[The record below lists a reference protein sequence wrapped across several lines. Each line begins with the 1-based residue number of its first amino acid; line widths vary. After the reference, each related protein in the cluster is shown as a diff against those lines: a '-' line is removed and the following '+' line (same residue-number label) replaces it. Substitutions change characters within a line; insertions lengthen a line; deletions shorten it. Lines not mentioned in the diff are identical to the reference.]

1 MQSHNSYLNVMMFL
15 VLLVRN
21 HAGVHR
27 PEILTEV
34 IIPQGHISASIPGQ
48 IVLLKYI
55 TLYILPYLLFC
66 GLMDTHGLSQSCN
79 SAAVGFWFL

>member
-1 MQSHNSYLNVMMFL
+1 MMMFL
-15 VLLVRN
+15 ALLVRN
-21 HAGVHR
+21 HAGVR
-27 PEILTEV
+27 DFDSARKSSRTKV

-55 TLYILPYLLFC
+55 TLYMLPYLLFC
-66 GLMDTHGLSQSCN
+66 GLIDTHGLSQSCN